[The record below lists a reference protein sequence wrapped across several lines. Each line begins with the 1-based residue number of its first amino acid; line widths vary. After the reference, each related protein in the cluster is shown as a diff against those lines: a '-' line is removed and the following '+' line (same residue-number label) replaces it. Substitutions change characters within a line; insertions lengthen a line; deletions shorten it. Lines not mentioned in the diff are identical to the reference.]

1 MSVKSGIKVKDE
13 YAVVKD
19 PKTGKPMKDPKT
31 GKPMKVIIRK

>member
-13 YAVVKD
+13 CAVV
-19 PKTGKPMKDPKT
+19 KDPKT